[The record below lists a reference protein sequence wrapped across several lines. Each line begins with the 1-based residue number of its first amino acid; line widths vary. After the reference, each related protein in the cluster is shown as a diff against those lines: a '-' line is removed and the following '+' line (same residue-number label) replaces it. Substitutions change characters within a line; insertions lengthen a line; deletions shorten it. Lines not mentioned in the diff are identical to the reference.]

1 MQDFSAITIVSVT
14 GLGDARGAGY
24 SLEHCLRQ
32 MPGARAVLFSP
43 SVPAD
48 LSANVRHRV
57 IAPLNYHE
65 YSWFMMFA
73 LWRFIE
79 TEYVL
84 IVQEDGWILDIS
96 NWRDDY
102 LDYDYIGAPITL
114 GRVDTPEG
122 IYWMHS
128 FGWYE
133 HVNRAGAVV
142 MPVLNGGFSLRSRR
156 MLRALIDHPEVR
168 VDIPPPHVEETE
180 PIRMEWFNRA
190 LNEDVQLTAA
200 LRPQLERLGFRY
212 APLDVSIRFA
222 LEDAGPLHRGVNAD
236 ASRLF
241 GLHGWWRRLV
251 SVDPLIVRYGISQA
265 QIEASGYEPAIIEM
279 LRRKGFRVEISADA
293 E

>member
-43 SVPAD
+43 IVPAG

-84 IVQEDGWILDIS
+84 IVQEDGWILDIA
-96 NWRDDY
+96 NWCDEY
-102 LDYDYIGAPITL
+102 LNYDYIGAPIHL
-114 GRVDTPEG
+114 GRVDTPEH
-122 IYWMHS
+122 IYWMRAFS
-128 FGWYE
+128 WYE
-133 HVNRAGAVV
+133 HVNRAGSVV

-168 VDIPPPHVEETE
+168 VEIPPPQIHETE
-180 PIRMEWFNRA
+180 PIRMGWFNNL

-222 LEDAGPLHRGVNAD
+222 LEDVAPFHTGVHAD

-251 SVDPLIVRYGISQA
+251 SVDPLIVRYGISKRTVEDFGSEPVI
-265 QIEASGYEPAIIEM
+265 IEA
-279 LRRKGFRVEISADA
+279 LRRKGFRIEFPPDGD
-293 E
+293 